1 MKLKNTQRKIAALAI
16 AAVIMAG
23 ISCKPREK
31 CPTYGKTKTEKA
43 HKVSS

>member
-1 MKLKNTQRKIAALAI
+1 MKLINTQKKIAALAI

-31 CPTYGKTKTEKA
+31 CPTYGKSKTEKT
-43 HKVSS
+43 HKISS